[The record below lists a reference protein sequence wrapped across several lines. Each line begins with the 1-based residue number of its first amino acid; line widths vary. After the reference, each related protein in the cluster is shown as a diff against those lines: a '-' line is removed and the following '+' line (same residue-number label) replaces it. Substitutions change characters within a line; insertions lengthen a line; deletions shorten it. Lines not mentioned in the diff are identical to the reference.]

1 MRHKPFK
8 KFLRWLMGSHSPSL
22 GGRKVKFKD
31 IFDKRFIG

>member
-8 KFLRWLMGSHSPSL
+8 KFLKWILGVHSPVL
-22 GGRKVKFKD
+22 HRRIKFKD